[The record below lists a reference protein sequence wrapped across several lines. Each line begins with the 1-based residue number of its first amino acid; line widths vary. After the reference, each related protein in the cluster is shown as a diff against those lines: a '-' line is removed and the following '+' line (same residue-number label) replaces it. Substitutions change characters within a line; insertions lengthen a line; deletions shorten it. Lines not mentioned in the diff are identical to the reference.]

1 MTIEESTMADHPD
14 LEQVA
19 EARRRLAAHTELPL
33 AYWILF
39 AAASV
44 LIAGLPIWTSL
55 LPGSGHYLQWALV
68 GVVLVSVVYAVV
80 QRRRSGVYLPRRV
93 TSYPGARLLWI
104 STLAATGAGYLGIS
118 ALVDRGL
125 TGLALAALVPVAA
138 VMLVGHVLTRSAMRR
153 SIQDGRATP

>member
-1 MTIEESTMADHPD
+1 MADTPELD
-14 LEQVA
+14 QVA
-19 EARRRLAAHTELPL
+19 EARRRLVARSELPL
-33 AYWILF
+33 AYWVLF

-55 LPGSGHYLQWALV
+55 LPGSGLYLQWAVL
-68 GVVLVSVVYAVV
+68 GAVLVSVAFAVV

-104 STLAATGAGYLGIS
+104 TTLAATGAGYVGID

-125 TGLALAALVPVAA
+125 LGFALAALAPVAA

-153 SIQDGRATP
+153 SIENGTVTP

>member
-1 MTIEESTMADHPD
+1 MADTPELD
-14 LEQVA
+14 QVA
-19 EARRRLAAHTELPL
+19 EVRRKLAARSELPL
-33 AYWILF
+33 AYWVLF
-39 AAASV
+39 TAASV

-55 LPGSGHYLQWALV
+55 LPGSGLYFQWGAL
-68 GVVLVSVVYAVV
+68 GAVLISVAYAVI

-104 STLAATGAGYLGIS
+104 TTLAATGAGYLGIS

-125 TGLALAALVPVAA
+125 TGFALAALVPVAA

-153 SIQDGRATP
+153 SIEDSRVTP